1 VTLNIASY
9 SDDWRARLLSSFAHT
24 PFELR
29 CGSTVIRCASVEGF
43 WQGLKW
49 PEGSAERTRAFGLW
63 GIDAKLAGAG
73 APDGS
78 IDYCGR
84 RVPRG
89 QVEHHAVAESA
100 MRAKLAQNPDVRQAL
115 LATIGLRL
123 THDLVDDRGH
133 PVADS
138 VTLPKDTFLG
148 IWGRLRDELVRSAK
162 SGEK

>member
-29 CGSTVIRCASVEGF
+29 CGSTMIRCASVEGF

-49 PEGSAERTRAFGLW
+49 PEGSAERARAFGLW
-63 GIDAKLAGAG
+63 GIEAKLAGVG

-89 QVEHHAVAESA
+89 KNVAPAFMPEHSA
-100 MRAKLAQNPDVRQAL
+100 AKN
-115 LATIGLRL
+115 LRSWVL
-123 THDLVDDRGH
+123 SR
-133 PVADS
+133 PAWQRK
-138 VTLPKDTFLG
+138 PP
-148 IWGRLRDELVRSAK
+148 RRPRPR
-162 SGEK
+162 

>member
-9 SDDWRARLLSSFAHT
+9 SDDWRARLLSSFSHT

-63 GIDAKLAGAG
+63 GIEAKLAGTG
-73 APDGS
+73 APDGN

-89 QVEHHAVAESA
+89 KTEHHAIAENA
-100 MRAKLAQNPDVRQAL
+100 MRAKLEQNSD
-115 LATIGLRL
+115 
-123 THDLVDDRGH
+123 
-133 PVADS
+133 
-138 VTLPKDTFLG
+138 VTLPKDTFLE
-148 IWGRLRDELVRSAK
+148 IWGRLRDELMHSAK
-162 SGEK
+162 SGRNERRRRHGRRSTTG